1 MSLILKRLST
11 ERESLQVECLATL
24 QVGNDLCKEKLCNLK
39 VDVKKEDYGF
49 QGPVNLVDSQTTV
62 AALLE

>member
-1 MSLILKRLST
+1 M
-11 ERESLQVECLATL
+11 
-24 QVGNDLCKEKLCNLK
+24 GNDLCQKKLCHLK

>member
-1 MSLILKRLST
+1 MSK
-11 ERESLQVECLATL
+11 ERESLQVECLANL
-24 QVGNDLCKEKLCNLK
+24 YMGNDLCKEKLYHLK

-62 AALLE
+62 AA